1 VRVLILGGFGNFGA
15 RIARALAKDPAIEVI
30 AAGRNPPTTG
40 LGSRIHATRLNTH
53 APDFADSLRGLAPD
67 LVIHCAGPFQGQDYR
82 VAETVLAAGA
92 HYIDLADG
100 REFVTRFA
108 ESIDRRAR
116 AAGKLAICGASTLPA
131 LSSAVVDHLQPR
143 IWGLEEIQMVIA
155 PGQHAPLGRATIAGV
170 LTYAGRQFD
179 WLLNGRWQPA
189 WGWQELQRVDLSIGS
204 RFASACDVPD
214 LSLFPTR
221 YPGLRTVQFRAALEV
236 RVQQFALWLIAMLRS
251 LGLPFPV
258 DRWAG
263 ALSSLAALFNRFGSD
278 RGGMQVSLLG
288 TQSDGE
294 RVRVD
299 WNLVAPANH
308 GPEIPCM
315 AAILLTQKLV
325 AGRLPGSGAHAAMG
339 LLSLADFESQFKQW
353 GIDTTVEQ
361 KPTYAR

>member
-1 VRVLILGGFGNFGA
+1 MRVLILGGFGNFGA
-15 RIARALAKDPAIEVI
+15 RIARALAKDLSMEVI
-30 AAGRNPPTTG
+30 AAGRNPG
-40 LGSRIHATRLNTH
+40 ASRAGSLIQAVRLNTN
-53 APDFADSLRGLAPD
+53 APEFAANLCGLGPD
-67 LVIHCAGPFQGQDYR
+67 VVIHCAGPFQGQDYR
-82 VAETVLAAGA
+82 VAEIVLAAGA

-100 REFVTRFA
+100 REFVTHFA
-108 ESIDRRAR
+108 EYNDRRAR

-143 IWGLEEIQMVIA
+143 VWGLEEIQMVIA

-189 WGWQELQRVDLSIGS
+189 WGWQELQQVNLSIGS
-204 RFASACDVPD
+204 RWASACDVPD
-214 LSLFPTR
+214 LSLFPER
-221 YPGLRTVQFRAALEV
+221 YSGLRTVQFRAALEV
-236 RVQQFALWLIAMLRS
+236 RAQQLALWLIAMLRS

-258 DRWAG
+258 ERWAG
-263 ALSSLAALFNRFGSD
+263 ALSSLAALFDRFGSD

-315 AAILLTQKLV
+315 AAILLARKLA
-325 AGRLPGSGAHAAMG
+325 AGSLAGSGAYAAMG
-339 LLSLADFESQFKQW
+339 LLSLADFESEFEQW
-353 GIDTTVEQ
+353 DITSTIVKGAV
-361 KPTYAR
+361 